1 MKSNLWRVHP
11 AREMFHYFNQGL
23 VMSAACETWVNALV
37 ERGGETARQR
47 VSAGALVEQD
57 HETARS

>member
-23 VMSAACETWVNALV
+23 VMSAAQYKSLETKMDATQAQL
-37 ERGGETARQR
+37 EAAKDSQL
-47 VSAGALVEQD
+47 S
-57 HETARS
+57 